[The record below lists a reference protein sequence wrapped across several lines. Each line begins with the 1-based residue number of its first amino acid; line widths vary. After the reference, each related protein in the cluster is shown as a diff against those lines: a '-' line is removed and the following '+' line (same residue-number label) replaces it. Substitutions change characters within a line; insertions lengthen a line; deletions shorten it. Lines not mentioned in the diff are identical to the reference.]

1 MAIDIIPKSLY
12 PLVPQVPGVPPLLRN
27 AAQIIDTVTLG
38 YLGVSDAL
46 NSIIGAPTVKW
57 TVFDD
62 TGASIADYDSILA
75 FGYQNELRISDYP
88 VEQGQFASYN
98 KTNNPYDGVVTF
110 TCGGSDERRTA
121 FLSALENA
129 KDSMQ
134 TYTVTT
140 PDYSYRNVNF
150 VAIRTQRTSRDGATL
165 LTVEMMGRE
174 IRNTGTST
182 YPKPKSDAGYTIVEQ
197 GMIQTVDDPNFDASG
212 VV

>member
-12 PLVPQVPGVPPLLRN
+12 PLVPQALGVPPLLRN
-27 AAQIIDTVTLG
+27 AARIIDTVTLG

-46 NSIIGAPTVKW
+46 NSIIGAPVVKW
-57 TVFDD
+57 AVFDD
-62 TGASIADYDSILA
+62 SGAPIADYDSVLA

-98 KTNNPYDGVVTF
+98 KTDNPFDVVVTF

-129 KDSMQ
+129 KESLQ

-150 VAIRTQRTSRDGATL
+150 VGIRTQRSSREGATL
-165 LTVEMMGRE
+165 LTVEMAGRE
-174 IRNTGTST
+174 IRNTGSST
-182 YPKPKSDAGYTIVEQ
+182 FPAPKSDAGFPTVEQ

>member
-12 PLVPQVPGVPPLLRN
+12 PLVPQAPGVPPVLRN
-27 AAQIIDTVTLG
+27 AARIIDTVTLG

-57 TVFDD
+57 AVFDSS
-62 TGASIADYDSILA
+62 GAPIADYDSVLA

-98 KTNNPYDGVVTF
+98 KTNNPFDVVVTF

-129 KDSMQ
+129 KESLQ
-134 TYTVTT
+134 TFTVTT
-140 PDYSYRNVNF
+140 PEYSYRNVNF
-150 VAIRTQRTSRDGATL
+150 VGIRTQRSSREGATL
-165 LTVEMMGRE
+165 LTVEMAGRE
-174 IRNTGTST
+174 IRNTGSST
-182 YPKPKSDAGYTIVEQ
+182 FPAPKSDAGFPTVEQ
-197 GMIQTVDDPNFDASG
+197 GMIQTVDDPNFNVSG